1 MKLLTKHP
9 EVFCRA
15 LHSVARFSQ
24 RAHFELGP
32 NGVHVRTI
40 DPHEFCY
47 ADLSFKRSFFD
58 GEFDGSPQSH
68 GLDMTK
74 LARILPILSRSQGI
88 TIHVNDQALDLDAA
102 GPWRLNYRIGW
113 LAKDSYEAPRRPKK
127 ILYEAAVHMAAEDL
141 ADLIDTASAV
151 SKEIVLT
158 VGNGSFKVTAASEDL
173 ELAAKPSTSIQIHS
187 ESRNEV
193 SAHVLC
199 NYLGSLRTL
208 MDKCPTVKIRL
219 GSEKPTRFDFFYD
232 RKATFSFALS
242 PRKPAGPQR
251 DEKTKKSLPR
261 LGATRFPDFLV
272 YLASSAKGESPHV
285 LQIAGL
291 ESSNGDYSRLATML
305 GMITYERDRLQI
317 TRAGLHFVNLLK
329 SDMDEARLWLHKS
342 MCDRIPEYSIMIN
355 VSKRHPVST
364 DDLVRVINRHA
375 KGTGRQPVLAH
386 EVLTLLGLATWCRVM
401 DRRMVLSY
409 FGKGDKRD

>member
-74 LARILPILSRSQGI
+74 LARILPVLSRSQGI

-141 ADLIDTASAV
+141 ENLIDTASAV

-158 VGNGSFKVTAASEDL
+158 VRNGSFKVTAASEDL
-173 ELAAKPSTSIQIHS
+173 ELAAKPSTSIQIRS
-187 ESRNEV
+187 ESKCEV
-193 SAHVLC
+193 SAHVLS
-199 NYLGSLRTL
+199 NYLDSLRTL
-208 MDKCPTVKIRL
+208 MDKCSAVKILL
-219 GSEKPTRFDFFYD
+219 GTEKPTRFDFFYD
-232 RKATFSFALS
+232 KKATFSFVLS
-242 PRKPAGPQR
+242 GRKPTGPQR
-251 DEKTKKSLPR
+251 HEQSKSLPR
-261 LGATRFPDFLV
+261 LTATRFPDFLV
-272 YLASSAKGESPHV
+272 YLATSAKGESPHV

-291 ESSNGDYSRLATML
+291 ESSNGDYSRLATRL
-305 GMITYERDRLQI
+305 GMVTYERGRLQI
-317 TRAGLHFVNLLK
+317 TSAGIHFVNLLK
-329 SDMDEARLWLHKS
+329 SDMSEARLWLHKS
-342 MCDRIPEYSIMIN
+342 MYDRIPEYSIIIN
-355 VSKRHPVST
+355 TSKSSPVSM
-364 DDLVRVINRHA
+364 DDLVRIINRRA
-375 KGTGRQPVLAH
+375 KRIGKQPVLGH
-386 EVLTLLGLATWCRVM
+386 EVLTFLGLATWCRVM
-401 DRRMVLSY
+401 DRRMALSY
-409 FGKGDKRD
+409 FGKAQKRD